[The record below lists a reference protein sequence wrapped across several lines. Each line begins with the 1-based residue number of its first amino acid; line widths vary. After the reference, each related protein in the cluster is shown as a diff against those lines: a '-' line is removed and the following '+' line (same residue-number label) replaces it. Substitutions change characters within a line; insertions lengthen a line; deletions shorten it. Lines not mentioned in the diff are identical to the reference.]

1 MNDPEKDSFTLISG
15 FYWQDVFKPSFI
27 GRLQTRTTQIFGVGN
42 RKKTYDKTKLKLIIV
57 PVEKSESTE
66 QTESIQSFA
75 KIVSEYIESHQPT
88 PDEIER
94 LKEIPPDDIKQMV
107 KAWWDEF
114 IVGGITDDSN

>member
-15 FYWQDVFKPSFI
+15 FYWKEVFKPSFI
-27 GRLQTRTTQIFGVGN
+27 GRLQSRITQIFSVGD
-42 RKKTYDKTKLKLIIV
+42 RKKACDKTKFKLIIV
-57 PVEKSESTE
+57 PVEKSEPTE
-66 QTESIQSFA
+66 QTESIPSFA
-75 KIVSEYIESHQPT
+75 KLVNEYIESHQPT

-94 LKEIPPDDIKQMV
+94 LKEIPPDDLKQMM